1 MSNKVSNSKI
11 KIDDEQHAKR
21 LPYRAGVGLMIL
33 NPKLEV
39 FVGRR
44 IDSKLEAWQMPQGG
58 IDDGE
63 DITDAVLREMKEEI
77 GTNNA
82 NIIADTK
89 QWYQYDLPLHLISKL
104 WNGRY
109 RGQRQKWFLL
119 QYLGKD
125 EDIDINYDHAE
136 FSDWKWAKIEELP
149 NIIVPF
155 KRNLYISVIE
165 EFRDIILSL
174 KHAMKN

>member
-1 MSNKVSNSKI
+1 MN
-11 KIDDEQHAKR
+11 IDDEQHINK
-21 LPYRAGVGLMIL
+21 LPYRPGVGLMIL
-33 NPKLEV
+33 NPRLEV

-63 DITDAVLREMKEEI
+63 APADAAFREMKEEI

-82 NIIADTK
+82 KILAHTK
-89 QWYQYDLPLHLISKL
+89 QWYQYDIPFYLIHKL

-119 QYLGKD
+119 EYLGTD
-125 EDIDINYDHAE
+125 EEINIHCAHAE
-136 FSDWKWAKIEELP
+136 FVEWKWSKIEELP

-155 KRNLYISVIE
+155 KRNLYISIIE

-174 KHAMKN
+174 KKNKQK